1 MITYEFKTDEEG
13 IDNRTRTIISTDVV
27 TETRIREFTLEQSEN
42 GLEGL
47 LDSKVSVEKQ
57 ITDKTAEIAEIKNQL
72 DFGDK

>member
-1 MITYEFKTDEEG
+1 MITYKFKTDETG
-13 IDNRTRTIISTDVV
+13 IDNHTRTIIATEEV
-27 TETRIREFTLEQSEN
+27 TETRIQEFTLEQFEN

-72 DFGDK
+72 DFGGK